1 MVSGTITLMPVSRVG
16 SVIET
21 SEFTDFNVDED
32 DGSDES
38 FIELVIVV
46 EESSWSSSISAALE
60 VVVFMSS
67 SGIGSSS
74 STVIWL
80 SRLTDSISDIC

>member
-21 SEFTDFNVDED
+21 SEFTDFNVDD
-32 DGSDES
+32 VGSDES